1 MFATCSP
8 SSSAEFTSRS
18 ELDRT
23 LRQHSLDRVMLA
35 GEPPVDNPTEK
46 LMTVFSR
53 RMAGRSL
60 VALCA
65 SIVLPA
71 TGVAH
76 ASQVQTPTLTW

>member
-1 MFATCSP
+1 
-8 SSSAEFTSRS
+8 
-18 ELDRT
+18 
-23 LRQHSLDRVMLA
+23 MLA